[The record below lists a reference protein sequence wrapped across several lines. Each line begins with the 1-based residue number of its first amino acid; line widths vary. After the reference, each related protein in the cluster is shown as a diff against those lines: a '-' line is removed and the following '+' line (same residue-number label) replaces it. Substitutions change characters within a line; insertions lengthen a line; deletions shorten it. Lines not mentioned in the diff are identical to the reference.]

1 MSNARASLILCL
13 LAVPAVNSAYAEPA
27 AIPAWCALDDPAAAR
42 AQKCPTIEDQQALP
56 VQLALPLPCGGY
68 LMLRKVIVPSATVL
82 DEQTVYLGG
91 ATAEPTA
98 AGLES
103 VTNGPVQLPLAGGF
117 FDGNARGPPQTPAS
131 LDKLQGRAYYI
142 AKYPLTEPQRRRI
155 DTIGAD
161 VDKSPAEAACQDYA
175 QYVASDQYVLVR
187 RGRHPAALPGLVAG
201 A

>member
-1 MSNARASLILCL
+1 M
-13 LAVPAVNSAYAEPA
+13 
-27 AIPAWCALDDPAAAR
+27 PAWCTLDDPAAAR
-42 AQKCPTIEDQQALP
+42 AQKCPAIEDQQALP
-56 VQLALPLPCGGY
+56 VQLALPLPCDGY

-91 ATAEPTA
+91 AAAEPTA

-117 FDGNARGPPQTPAS
+117 FEGTAKRAPQIPAS

-161 VDKSPAEAACQDYA
+161 VDKSPSEPACRDYA
-175 QYVASDQYVLVR
+175 GYVASLRSGDVR
-187 RGRHPAALPGLVAG
+187 PATNMSWFG
-201 A
+201 AVDILRRYQDW